1 MAAMQAQL
9 KATQAENELLR
20 RQTAAKA
27 TAKPKRTPTT
37 RSPATPTPATAS
49 AGTGTRGAGGEG
61 AGAPGSGGKRVLAP
75 SSRLYNPSKLQE
87 KAEKLAKAKED
98 AELAA
103 CSFRPQTKAAAAEQP
118 SPSGEGAAPPKARGT
133 SASNRLFMQAKR
145 HQARRSE
152 LSNQKGDLEVKAC
165 TFSPAIDE
173 RSVKIASVSE
183 AAKGSAFSRLSVPR
197 KPQSSETVN
206 GVSHFH
212 TGMPRSCSAAAA
224 GAPAAAAPAAAAP
237 AAVAAA
243 VCLRLPLR
251 LLLLR
256 LLLRA
261 PHCTTQCET
270 LTRPPWTLT

>member
-1 MAAMQAQL
+1 MQRMQEAMAAMQAQL
-9 KATQAENELLR
+9 KVTQAENERLR
-20 RQTAAKA
+20 RQTARAA
-27 TAKPKRTPTT
+27 AKPVKKTHAT
-37 RSPATPTPATAS
+37 RSPATSTPATS
-49 AGTGTRGAGGEG
+49 SPGGEGG

-87 KAEKLAKAKED
+87 KAEKLAKAKEE

-103 CSFRPQTKAAAAEQP
+103 CSFRPQTKAAAAEQA
-118 SPSGEGAAPPKARGT
+118 SPSGEGGAAPPKARGT

-145 HQARRSE
+145 HQAHRSE

-206 GVSHFH
+206 GVSPLH
-212 TGMPRSCSAAAA
+212 TRTHACS
-224 GAPAAAAPAAAAP
+224 G
-237 AAVAAA
+237 
-243 VCLRLPLR
+243 CL
-251 LLLLR
+251 
-256 LLLRA
+256 
-261 PHCTTQCET
+261 C
-270 LTRPPWTLT
+270 